1 MSGMKYRMGQDWHPN
16 YAMSMDLLH
25 AVIDDATLRAQDAS
39 SDRERHR

>member
-1 MSGMKYRMGQDWHPN
+1 MGQDWHPN